1 MTQTT
6 ISARSLMRF
15 TFSALMLPEN
25 HANFTA
31 MRWLTSLVVATSIAA
46 PMAQSAGGSMAA
58 AAAKRRLVGNW
69 KLVKY
74 EVFDPSGAA
83 RPGNFDVG
91 RLMYDE
97 QGEMAA
103 HLMRSGRPREAA
115 TTETTRAAAYQAYL
129 GYFGP
134 FTIDPDKQIVVHHV
148 VGSSRPD
155 WIGSEQ
161 IRYYGFPAAD
171 TLTLSLKSSERV
183 TQTLTWERVR

>member
-1 MTQTT
+1 MK
-6 ISARSLMRF
+6 
-15 TFSALMLPEN
+15 
-25 HANFTA
+25 
-31 MRWLTSLVVATSIAA
+31 WLTSLVVTAA
-46 PMAQSAGGSMAA
+46 IGAPAVQNPSDSAAA

-74 EVFDPSGAA
+74 EVFDQSGAA
-83 RPGNFDVG
+83 RVGAFDVG

-115 TTETTRAAAYQAYL
+115 TTETARAAAYQAYL

-134 FTIDPDKQIVVHHV
+134 FTIDPDKRIVVHHV
-148 VGSSRPD
+148 IGSSRPD

-161 IRYYGFPAAD
+161 VRYYGFPSD
-171 TLTLSLKSSERV
+171 NTLTLSLKSGERV
-183 TQTLTWERVR
+183 TQTLTWERAK

>member
-1 MTQTT
+1 
-6 ISARSLMRF
+6 
-15 TFSALMLPEN
+15 MLPEN
-25 HANFTA
+25 RANFTG
-31 MRWLTSLVVATSIAA
+31 MKWLTSLFVIAWIVVPAAQNSNATSK
-46 PMAQSAGGSMAA
+46 GSTAA

-74 EVFDPSGAA
+74 EVFDVSGSA
-83 RPGNFDVG
+83 RPGAFDEG

-97 QGEMAA
+97 KGEMSA
-103 HLMRSGRPREAA
+103 HLMQSGRPREAA
-115 TTETTRAAAYQAYL
+115 TTETDRAAAYQAYL

-161 IRYYGFPAAD
+161 VRYYAFPAD
-171 TLTLSLKSSERV
+171 NTLTLSLKSGERV
-183 TQTLTWERVR
+183 TQTLTWERAR

>member
-1 MTQTT
+1 
-6 ISARSLMRF
+6 
-15 TFSALMLPEN
+15 MLLEN
-25 HANFTA
+25 RANFTG
-31 MRWLTSLVVATSIAA
+31 MKWLTALLVAAGIVAPAVQNSTSSA
-46 PMAQSAGGSMAA
+46 PA

-74 EVFDPSGAA
+74 EIFDPSGPA

-115 TTETTRAAAYQAYL
+115 TTEAARAAAYQAYL

-161 IRYYGFPAAD
+161 VRYYGFPAD
-171 TLTLSLKSSERV
+171 NTLTLSLKSGERV
-183 TQTLTWERVR
+183 TQTLTWERVQ

>member
-1 MTQTT
+1 
-6 ISARSLMRF
+6 
-15 TFSALMLPEN
+15 MLSEN
-25 HANFTA
+25 RANFTG
-31 MRWLTSLVVATSIAA
+31 MKWLTSLVVAAAIAA
-46 PMAQSAGGSMAA
+46 PAAQNPGGSSAAA

-74 EVFDPSGAA
+74 EIFDPAGPT
-83 RPGNFDVG
+83 RPRAFDVG

-115 TTETTRAAAYQAYL
+115 TTETARAAAYQAYL

-161 IRYYGFPAAD
+161 VRYYGFPAD
-171 TLTLSLKSSERV
+171 NTLTLSLKSGDRV
-183 TQTLTWERVR
+183 TQTLTWVRAP

>member
-1 MTQTT
+1 
-6 ISARSLMRF
+6 
-15 TFSALMLPEN
+15 MLPEN
-25 HANFTA
+25 RANFTA
-31 MRWLTSLVVATSIAA
+31 MKWFTSLFVAAAIAA
-46 PMAQSAGGSMAA
+46 PAAQNPGGSSAAA

-74 EVFDPSGAA
+74 EIFDPAGPT
-83 RPGNFDVG
+83 RPGAFDVG

-115 TTETTRAAAYQAYL
+115 TTEPARAAAYQAYL

-161 IRYYGFPAAD
+161 VRYYGFPAD
-171 TLTLSLKSSERV
+171 NTLTLSLKSGDRV
-183 TQTLTWERVR
+183 TQTLTWERAR

>member
-1 MTQTT
+1 
-6 ISARSLMRF
+6 
-15 TFSALMLPEN
+15 MLPEN
-25 HANFTA
+25 RANFTA
-31 MRWLTSLVVATSIAA
+31 MKWLAALFVTAAIAA
-46 PMAQSAGGSMAA
+46 PAAQNPTSSAAA

-74 EVFDPSGAA
+74 EVFDQPGGSRAGA
-83 RPGNFDVG
+83 FDVG

-115 TTETTRAAAYQAYL
+115 TTESARAAAYQAYL

-134 FTIDPDKQIVVHHV
+134 FTIDPDKRVVVHHV
-148 VGSSRPD
+148 IGSSRPD

-161 IRYYGFPAAD
+161 VRYYGFPAND
-171 TLTLSLKSSERV
+171 TLTLSLKSDERV
-183 TQTLTWERVR
+183 TQTLTWERVK